1 MNFSFTRIPFLFLT
15 IPLTMGIVVQYFISF
30 KSIYLFIGLI
40 IVLIL
45 ILFFSHQ
52 KSQDKK
58 ILILFITFFCL
69 VGSIRYSV
77 WESGNLEK
85 EYLAKLPLKNINIEG
100 TIESVK
106 KSNRLNAVIALS
118 NISNDSIV
126 AEVSGNILVY
136 FPAKYSGN
144 ISPGQTVSFMNMM
157 LEKLPEPRNPGQFNY
172 GKYLRRRGIVSQCR
186 IEDKN
191 QIILGVVQ
199 PGFSLEN
206 SIFTLVRS
214 YLIKKLETYFSPSA
228 SGFLKALLLGQ
239 RDSVDRDIIENF
251 QDAGVMHVLAI
262 SGLHVGFV
270 ALIFY
275 IVLSFFPFYFKHRNL
290 VIIILLLFYM
300 FLTRSQPPVVRA
312 TLMAILLLIS
322 INIERPTSVYNSIF
336 AAAFIILLFQ
346 PQQLFWVGFQF
357 SFIAVLSIIYFY
369 EKLKWIRTKLLQ
381 GFGNEKIKGFI
392 DKAILVPFLISF
404 SAQIGT
410 LPLTMH
416 YFHKLSL
423 IAFFLNILVIPF
435 VGLLVALG
443 FLFLIIEFI
452 SSGFASIFAN
462 FLGELIKL
470 LFNSIET
477 AIHFPAAF
485 FYVPKFSIL
494 SILLYGS
501 IIMFLFNF
509 KREKIRKSG
518 LILSILLV
526 LFLTIKS
533 ISTAH
538 FFNLVIMDV
547 GQGDAAFLITPQ
559 NKTILID
566 TGPSSQYTNSARNAI
581 LPVLSHFNVNHVN
594 YLFISHPHLD
604 HMGGTFEML
613 KYIRVDTLYL
623 PPMKQSYKWND
634 SLLSAI
640 SQNSISYRKLKM
652 GDKVVIDNETRA
664 YVLSPISR
672 FSDFKRTS
680 GHNLNNNSLVFLIK
694 HRQHTLLFP
703 GDAEREVENYLVAWQ
718 DMLKTDF
725 LKVGHHGSNT
735 STTLNFLEL
744 AHPQYAS
751 ISVGQNNHFGH
762 PSQSVIEELK
772 EKQVQVFRTDE
783 DKAIWFRIRKGK
795 WERINWN

>member
-1 MNFSFTRIPFLFLT
+1 MNFSFTRIPFLILT
-15 IPLTMGIVVQYFISF
+15 IPLTVGILFQHFSGSKF
-30 KSIYLFIGLI
+30 IYLFIGLI

-45 ILFFSHQ
+45 ILFFSYQ

-58 ILILFITFFCL
+58 ILILFIAFFCL
-69 VGSIRYSV
+69 IGSIRYSV
-77 WESGNLEK
+77 WELGNMEK
-85 EYLAKLPLKNINIEG
+85 EYLAKLPLKNVNIEG

-106 KSNRLNAVIALS
+106 KSNRLNAIIALS
-118 NISNDSIV
+118 KISNDSIV
-126 AEVSGNILVY
+126 AEASGSILVY

-144 ISPGQTVSFMNMM
+144 ISPGQTASFMNTM

-172 GKYLRRRGIVSQCR
+172 GKYLRRRGIVAQCR

-191 QIILGVVQ
+191 QIILGNVQ
-199 PGFSLEN
+199 AGFSLEN
-206 SIFTLVRS
+206 SIFTPVRS
-214 YLIKKLETYFSPSA
+214 YLIKKLEIYFSPSA
-228 SGFLKALLLGQ
+228 SGFLEALLLGQ
-239 RDSVDRDIIENF
+239 RDSVDKDTIENF

-275 IVLSFFPFYFKHRNL
+275 VVLSFFPFYFKHRNL
-290 VIIILLLFYM
+290 LIIILLLFYM
-300 FLTRSQPPVVRA
+300 FLTGSQPPVVRA
-312 TLMAILLLIS
+312 TLMAMFVLIS
-322 INIERPTSVYNSIF
+322 INIERRTSIYNSVF
-336 AAAFIILLFQ
+336 AAAFMILLFQ

-357 SFIAVLSIIYFY
+357 SFIAFLSIIYFY
-369 EKLKWIRTKLLQ
+369 EKLKWTRTELLQ
-381 GFGNEKIKGFI
+381 RFKNRKIGGFM
-392 DKAILVPFLISF
+392 DKAILVPFLVSF

-435 VGLLVALG
+435 IGLLVALG
-443 FLFLIIEFI
+443 FLFFIIEFM
-452 SSGFASIFAN
+452 SSGFAFIFAN
-462 FLGELIKL
+462 FLGELVKL

-477 AIHFPAAF
+477 SIHFPAAF
-485 FYVPKFSIL
+485 FYIPKFSIL

-501 IIMFLFNF
+501 VIFLLFNF

-518 LILSILLV
+518 LVFSILLV
-526 LFLTIKS
+526 LFLMIKS
-533 ISTAH
+533 VSSAH

-547 GQGDAAFLITPQ
+547 GQGDAAFLMTPQ

-566 TGPSSQYTNSARNAI
+566 TGPSSQYTSSARNAI

-604 HMGGTFEML
+604 HMGGTFDML
-613 KYIRVDTLYL
+613 KYIQVDTLYI

-640 SQNSISYRKLKM
+640 SKNSISWRKLKM

-664 YVLSPISR
+664 YVLSPISK
-672 FSDFKRTS
+672 FSNFKRTS

-694 HRQHTLLFP
+694 YRQHTLLFP

-718 DMLKTDF
+718 DILKTEF

-735 STTLNFLEL
+735 STTRNFLEL
-744 AHPQYAS
+744 TQPQYAS

-772 EKQVQVFRTDE
+772 DKQVQVFRTDE
-783 DKAIWFRIRKGK
+783 DKAIWFQLRRGK